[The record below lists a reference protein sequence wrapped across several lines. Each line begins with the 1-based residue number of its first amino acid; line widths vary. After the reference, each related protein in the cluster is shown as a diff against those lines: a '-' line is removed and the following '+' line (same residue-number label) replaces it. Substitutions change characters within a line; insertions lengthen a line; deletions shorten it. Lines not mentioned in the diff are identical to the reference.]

1 MQKKRP
7 SVIFPNNPNSH
18 LYQKAT
24 AAARNSSFVPKK
36 PRKGS
41 LTCITID
48 RCVRHLQILL
58 NSGVVAVLAGSM
70 RRDSVRVD
78 GLA

>member
-1 MQKKRP
+1 MQKRCP

-18 LYQKAT
+18 LYQKAM
-24 AAARNSSFVPKK
+24 AAARNSSFVPKE

-41 LTCITID
+41 LTCITIGH
-48 RCVRHLQILL
+48 CVCHLQILL
-58 NSGVVAVLAGSM
+58 NSSGVAVLAGSM

-78 GLA
+78 GLV